1 MRPGMNPGDNPY
13 HFVVVH
19 VDGARV
25 WLEVIGVDWGRGFQ
39 PYKSARAGLG
49 RGQASPLGELGSNDP
64 FWRGLRPLR

>member
-1 MRPGMNPGDNPY
+1 MCIRDSPY
-13 HFVVVH
+13 HFVVVR

-49 RGQASPLGELGSNDP
+49 EGSGVP
-64 FWRGLRPLR
+64 R